1 MEGES
6 STPSRRADESDPH
19 AQIITDGSADI
30 AKTAANDMIEV
41 GVVGRRPMQII
52 FTGPRTTIGY
62 DHTKDAPSDEAPE
75 SMIPT
80 QAEIEAYRILPD
92 ENHRGGHYLLLLG
105 DVGWHTREEDGC
117 GQDGRQ
123 ETKGMAWGGLF
134 VSCGRGQASSREA
147 HGAYRPEKDG
157 VQRAWDEYYSVFK
170 MTKSMTAVVS
180 LQKTLESRLPDLR
193 NRPDDEGLLAFYDFT
208 EDLTAEDA
216 KRVVFASKAA
226 FPGLPEFEPVVVMT
240 LHRAL
245 KRTSLGAT
253 LPFRRLIPF
262 LRFGHERLT
271 ADMGQ
276 EVVDAV
282 VRDILRIVEIAYE
295 VESVSWTASNR
306 TTEDG
311 VVRQLLESISFS
323 LMEIVAYFDRENQSL
338 REQYGG
344 VTQHMS
350 LKELMRKIGECGDA
364 TSMQVLQGHIFAL
377 AAEQLVTRNDNGQAQ
392 LRKLAAILKEA
403 SLA

>member
-1 MEGES
+1 
-6 STPSRRADESDPH
+6 
-19 AQIITDGSADI
+19 
-30 AKTAANDMIEV
+30 
-41 GVVGRRPMQII
+41 
-52 FTGPRTTIGY
+52 
-62 DHTKDAPSDEAPE
+62 
-75 SMIPT
+75 
-80 QAEIEAYRILPD
+80 
-92 ENHRGGHYLLLLG
+92 
-105 DVGWHTREEDGC
+105 
-117 GQDGRQ
+117 
-123 ETKGMAWGGLF
+123 
-134 VSCGRGQASSREA
+134 
-147 HGAYRPEKDG
+147 
-157 VQRAWDEYYSVFK
+157 

-216 KRVVFASKAA
+216 KRVVFASK
-226 FPGLPEFEPVVVMT
+226 
-240 LHRAL
+240 
-245 KRTSLGAT
+245 
-253 LPFRRLIPF
+253 
-262 LRFGHERLT
+262 
-271 ADMGQ
+271 